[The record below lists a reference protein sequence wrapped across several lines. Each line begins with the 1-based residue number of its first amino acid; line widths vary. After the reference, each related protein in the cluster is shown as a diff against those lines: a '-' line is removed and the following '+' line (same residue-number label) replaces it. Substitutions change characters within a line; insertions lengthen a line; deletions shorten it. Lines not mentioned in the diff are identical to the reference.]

1 MKKFTQINES
11 NNGDKNLS
19 INDRILNLLESL
31 DIEIVGVEK
40 PWVGDVKIN
49 PSEDFYKGIKNIIN
63 EEYGKEKMSILENAK
78 TSVVTK
84 DISWIDDEIDKL
96 KNKDS
101 E

>member
-11 NNGDKNLS
+11 VSNDNDLS
-19 INDRILNLLESL
+19 INDKILNLLESL
-31 DIEIVGVEK
+31 DIEIVGVKE

-49 PSEDFYKGIKNIIN
+49 PSEDFYNGIKDIIN

-84 DISWIDDEIDKL
+84 DISWIDNEIDKI
-96 KNKDS
+96 KNKK
-101 E
+101 